1 MYEFVSGPLALVSF
15 AIFFI
20 GIITR
25 IVWYVKG
32 LDWRLDRVAYSEK
45 LGAGIKGAARSLFHW
60 LLPLNRTTANHPIFM
75 GVTYL
80 FHICLVIVPI
90 FLMAHVMLIEESWN
104 ISWVTIPDKIADYMA
119 LAVIAAGIFFLI
131 RRLTNPN
138 VKILTTASDYIVLAI
153 ALAPFITGYI
163 AYHQWEL
170 GAGYKTW
177 LIIHILCGEIMLIAI
192 PFTKLSHFV
201 LFFCSR
207 IQLGMDYGIKR
218 GGTRGRG
225 IAW

>member
-1 MYEFVSGPLALVSF
+1 MYEFVSGPLALISF

-20 GIITR
+20 GIIAR

-45 LGAGIKGAARSLFHW
+45 LADGITGAARSLFHW
-60 LLPLNRTTANHPIFM
+60 LLPFNRTTANHPIFM
-75 GVTYL
+75 AVTYL
-80 FHICLVIVPI
+80 FHICLVIAPI
-90 FLMAHVMLIEESWN
+90 FLVAHVVLIEESWN
-104 ISWVTIPDKIADYMA
+104 ISWVTMSDKVVDYMT

-131 RRLTNPN
+131 RRLVEPN
-138 VKILTTASDYIVLAI
+138 VKFLTNAWDYIVLGIAI
-153 ALAPFITGYI
+153 APFITGYI
-163 AYHQWEL
+163 AYHQWMD
-170 GAGYKTW
+170 YKFW
-177 LIIHILCGEIMLIAI
+177 LIVHILCGEIMLIAI

-207 IQLGMDYGIKR
+207 IQIGMDYGIKR